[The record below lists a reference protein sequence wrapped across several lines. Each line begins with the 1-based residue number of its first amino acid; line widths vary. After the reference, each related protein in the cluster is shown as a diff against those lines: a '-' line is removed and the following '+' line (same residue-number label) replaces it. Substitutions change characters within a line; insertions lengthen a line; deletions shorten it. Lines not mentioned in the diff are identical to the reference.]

1 MRSVDTA
8 SPSHF
13 TITNEEILVKKLL
26 QTHAPDGRDF
36 NPEALL
42 RAAELLMSQAMTP
55 SDAKSDSCKL
65 KLESINKDESV
76 IIHKISHEI
85 LYSCSTDGD
94 GPHST
99 TMDIFESLERYSWG
113 AKMVLVI
120 AAFALSY
127 GEFSLIIKY
136 YPSNLLASSIAFLK
150 RLSANLL
157 EEIKE
162 SKHRVKALRALA
174 KEMVEVTKCILD
186 CERYPV
192 QYVSMDYNAMLEVK
206 NRICITAYWVIRT
219 AVRCAA
225 QLTDF
230 MVNSMQKLLMKQ
242 LKVFHPLIESK
253 IQSSLPN
260 LFRETHIDNQ
270 KILDTLLSMTDDTPL
285 SSSSSQE
292 KFRVDILRNKDVILF
307 LSRPDISLEKLLLLA
322 QQTHLQ
328 PHNFEENYEIV
339 WVPISRSNHWTRSEE
354 MVFSQWSQVLPWYT
368 VRRPWSLSTS
378 VVKYFSEVWNFKDE
392 PLMVVLDTEGRVISM
407 NAIDMVMVWGA
418 SAYPFSTVNEEQLWR
433 GESWTLKLLMG
444 DIDPVVT
451 QWVEEGRNICL
462 YGSINI
468 EWIREFTGVVRDIT
482 TKAGVQLELL
492 YVGSNSREHTGHIL
506 ATITREKLSS
516 YLSHTNMIFFW
527 SRLESIKNSKL
538 RFYNGVETDAII
550 GEVTSLFTDDFNK
563 ENWIL
568 ISEGSS
574 MDMLRLH
581 GREAIGRFTSFQVW
595 GDEIE
600 KVGMLNAIRGAN
612 DTPVI
617 VEHYSGSKI
626 VAYVDGKSEE
636 EIVCE
641 RCKRLMQKCVLYQC
655 YQKSE

>member
-1 MRSVDTA
+1 MGNLEFVFQGEQHA
-8 SPSHF
+8 KAP
-13 TITNEEILVKKLL
+13 EETVE
-26 QTHAPDGRDF
+26 G
-36 NPEALL
+36 
-42 RAAELLMSQAMTP
+42 
-55 SDAKSDSCKL
+55 
-65 KLESINKDESV
+65 V
-76 IIHKISHEI
+76 
-85 LYSCSTDGD
+85 
-94 GPHST
+94 
-99 TMDIFESLERYSWG
+99 
-113 AKMVLVI
+113 
-120 AAFALSY
+120 
-127 GEFSLIIKY
+127 
-136 YPSNLLASSIAFLK
+136 
-150 RLSANLL
+150 LSA
-157 EEIKE
+157 
-162 SKHRVKALRALA
+162 H
-174 KEMVEVTKCILD
+174 
-186 CERYPV
+186 
-192 QYVSMDYNAMLEVK
+192 
-206 NRICITAYWVIRT
+206 
-219 AVRCAA
+219 
-225 QLTDF
+225 
-230 MVNSMQKLLMKQ
+230 
-242 LKVFHPLIESK
+242 
-253 IQSSLPN
+253 
-260 LFRETHIDNQ
+260 RETHIDNQ
-270 KILDTLLSMTDDTPL
+270 KILDTLFSMTDDTPL

-339 WVPISRSNHWTRSEE
+339 WVPISRSNHWTQSEE

-468 EWIREFTGVVRDIT
+468 EWTREFTGVVRDIT
-482 TKAGVQLELL
+482 TKA
-492 YVGSNSREHTGHIL
+492 
-506 ATITREKLSS
+506 
-516 YLSHTNMIFFW
+516 
-527 SRLESIKNSKL
+527 ESLKISKL

-550 GEVTSLFTDDFNK
+550 EEVTSLLTDDFNK

-581 GREAIGRFTSFQVW
+581 GREEIGRFTSFQVW

-600 KVGMLNAIRGAN
+600 KVGMLNAMRGSY

-655 YQKSE
+655 YQKNE

>member
-1 MRSVDTA
+1 MRSTDTA

-42 RAAELLMSQAMTP
+42 YAAELLMSQAMTP

-65 KLESINKDESV
+65 KLESINKEESV
-76 IIHKISHEI
+76 TIHKISHEM
-85 LYSCSTDGD
+85 LYNCSIDGD

-150 RLSANLL
+150 RLSPNLL

-162 SKHRVKALRALA
+162 SKHRVKASRALA

-206 NRICITAYWVIRT
+206 NRIRITAYWVIRT

-225 QLTDF
+225 QLTDL
-230 MVNSMQKLLMKQ
+230 MVNSMHKLLRKQ
-242 LKVFHPLIESK
+242 LKVFHPLI
-253 IQSSLPN
+253 
-260 LFRETHIDNQ
+260 
-270 KILDTLLSMTDDTPL
+270 
-285 SSSSSQE
+285 
-292 KFRVDILRNKDVILF
+292 
-307 LSRPDISLEKLLLLA
+307 
-322 QQTHLQ
+322 
-328 PHNFEENYEIV
+328 
-339 WVPISRSNHWTRSEE
+339 
-354 MVFSQWSQVLPWYT
+354 
-368 VRRPWSLSTS
+368 
-378 VVKYFSEVWNFKDE
+378 DE

-444 DIDPVVT
+444 GIDPVVT

-516 YLSHTNMIFFW
+516 YLSYTNMIFFW

-538 RFYNGVETDAII
+538 RLYNGVETDAII
-550 GEVTSLFTDDFNK
+550 EDVTSLLTDDFNK

-581 GREAIGRFTSFQVW
+581 GRDAIGRFTSFQVW
-595 GDEIE
+595 GDGIE
-600 KVGMLNAIRGAN
+600 KVGILNAIRGAY

-626 VAYVDGKSEE
+626 VAYVDYKSKE

-655 YQKSE
+655 YQKGE